1 MAFDQSKPT
10 VLTAIFAAGLFFNL
24 LPTMAQEQ
32 SHDIGTA
39 PAAQANDEVLNDPI
53 FEEDLQIEDDTR
65 TKVRLNQLR
74 AAQGNITIERSR
86 GREVMY
92 YSIAPQYDLEEM
104 QLHLEFVNSISL
116 VRERS
121 HLRVLN
127 NDSVV
132 AQFALDPD
140 QPKAVADIDIPIETI
155 KPGFNRLTLEVAQHY
170 TESCEDF
177 TAPELWTQIDTERS
191 IISIDGLLAAQD
203 AKVSEL
209 DELISPAIGGVR
221 DLAIVSADRTVT
233 NESLEWAGILAQAIS
248 LKLRYVMPE
257 LAFSI
262 AQQNASP
269 NAVGTFGAM
278 DLSGLEGQSFVLYGT
293 KAQVSKFVSDDIAKQ
308 ITGAYVGLHPIAAGS
323 EQFAL
328 VVSGKT
334 PAEVRRA
341 AIAMSLPNFPFIDG
355 QSMVISELDI
365 PLATAAART
374 NVLEPDGH
382 YRFVDLNFQSTTLGA
397 GGEQAA
403 MVQFKLPA
411 DFYVKESDNVE
422 VTLHFSYGA
431 GFRSDSV
438 INIFLNDE
446 FAQAIALKNEDGGN
460 YRDYKLYLPAR
471 AFIPGTNQILFR
483 PAFYSPF
490 GGECITPGVDN
501 LILNVSGR
509 SEIKLPDAQRYAH
522 QPDLEVFQRTG
533 FPYTQSGFGS
543 NVAMLVTDKSEDTVT
558 AALTFLAKVAQ
569 VSGLPFSDMWIG
581 FTLPENMKDRHL
593 MIVGPASSIPQ
604 DLLQGAPLTFDNI
617 MALPHPTSRHSMDRV
632 KITDYW
638 TDFDAAYDLVRG
650 KRSSA
655 ETDPVIIRQTG
666 AFGRNAMIVAFESP
680 TTEGRTVTI
689 VTAETPASLRNEVQ
703 DLVTP
708 KKWAQLKGDLAVWRS
723 SSDEAWSQRAGK
735 IFYIGKINPFEL
747 MRYHLARAPWWWIF
761 GIGLTIIVLASSIR
775 GIIRER
781 QRLKDSL

>member
-10 VLTAIFAAGLFFNL
+10 ALTAIFAASLLFNV

-32 SHDIGTA
+32 SHEVGTA
-39 PAAQANDEVLNDPI
+39 PAAQAIEEVINDLTT
-53 FEEDLQIEDDTR
+53 EEDSRIT
-65 TKVRLNQLR
+65 VRLNQLR

-92 YSIAPQYDLEEM
+92 YSIAPQYDLKNV

-127 NDSVV
+127 NDTVV

-140 QPKAVADIDIPIETI
+140 QPKAVADIDIPTNLI

-170 TESCEDF
+170 TEACEDF
-177 TAPELWTQIDTERS
+177 TAPELWTQIDTEHS
-191 IISIDGLLAAQD
+191 TISIDGLLAVED

-221 DLAIVSADRTVT
+221 DLAIVSADRTMN
-233 NESLEWAGILAQAIS
+233 NETLGMAGLLAQAIS

-262 AQQNASP
+262 AQQNP
-269 NAVGTFGAM
+269 NTVADGTFSAM
-278 DLSGLEGQSFVLYGT
+278 DLGGLEGQSFVLFGT
-293 KAQVSKFVSDDIAKQ
+293 KAQVSRFVSAEVAEQ
-308 ITGAYVGLHPIAAGS
+308 ITGAYVGFHPVANGGG
-323 EQFAL
+323 QFAI

-334 PAEVRRA
+334 PEEVRRA

-365 PLATAAART
+365 PLATAAAQT
-374 NVLEPDGH
+374 NMLEPDGQ

-411 DFYVKESDNVE
+411 DFYVKEADNVE

-438 INIFLNDE
+438 INIFLNGE
-446 FAQAIALKNEDGGN
+446 FAQAIALKNEDGGS
-460 YRDYKLYLPAR
+460 YRDYKLHLPAR

-501 LILNVSGR
+501 LILNISGR

-522 QPDLEVFQRTG
+522 QPDLQVFQRTG
-533 FPYTQSGFGS
+533 FPYAQNGFG
-543 NVAMLVTDKSEDTVT
+543 NDVAMLVTDKSEDTVT

-581 FTLPENMKDRHL
+581 FNLPDDMKNRHL
-593 MIVGPASSIPQ
+593 LVVGPAGSIPQ
-604 DLLQGAPLTFDNI
+604 DLLQGAPLTFDTI
-617 MALPHPTSRHSMDRV
+617 MTLPHPTSRHAIDRV

-638 TDFDAAYDLVRG
+638 TDFDAAYDMMRG
-650 KRSSA
+650 KRSRA
-655 ETDPVIIRQTG
+655 ETQPVIVRQAG
-666 AFGRNAMIVAFESP
+666 AFGRNAMLVAYESP
-680 TTEGRTVTI
+680 MAEERTITV
-689 VTAETPASLRNEVQ
+689 VTAETPASLRTEVQ

-708 KKWAQLKGDLAVWRS
+708 EKWNQLKGDLAVWRS
-723 SSDEAWSQRAGK
+723 SSDEAWSQRAGN

-761 GIGLTIIVLASSIR
+761 GIGLTIIILASSIR

-781 QRLKDSL
+781 QRLKDSLLGPK